1 MKINQLLFLFFLG
14 NLIFAQSPNISY
26 STPNSFEIN
35 QAITPFFPVN
45 SGGSV
50 PLEPVVSTFAGTG
63 IIGSTDGN
71 GSTSQFNL
79 PTVVVFDNE
88 ENLIVVDRSNHK
100 IRKITPSGIVSTL
113 AGTGAIGSTN
123 GAALSATFRYPD
135 GAIVDSNGNIFIT
148 DQSNHTI
155 RKIDENGIVSTF
167 AGDGLA
173 GYLDGNGIATK
184 FRYPAAMAIDEND
197 NLFIADWGN
206 HCIRKITPLG
216 VVSTYAGIG
225 GNSGNIDGNT
235 SVAKFN
241 GPTGLCFDN
250 NGNLYVADY
259 SNYKIRKVD
268 TSGNVSTFCGSGVAG
283 NTDGD
288 AFTARFNKPAVITFD
303 GIDTFYVTDDS
314 NHNVRKVDLL
324 GNVSTFA
331 GIGVNGATDG
341 LASTSSFKSLTG
353 IVAKNKDELFI
364 ADYGNHKI
372 RKITKY
378 HYSISPSLPTGLT
391 FNETTGEISGT
402 PTQLS
407 AMTDYTVIAT
417 NEFGSSSTIV
427 SIEVATLS
435 TSSFQQKAFRVYPNP
450 FENDVVLEFK
460 HEIPKEVKVYN
471 ALGQKIVEV
480 KPKELSTKIDFK
492 NYSSG
497 VYFVKLDFD
506 SKTET
511 LQLIKK

>member
-1 MKINQLLFLFFLG
+1 MFFLG

-35 QAITPFFPVN
+35 QAITPFSPVN

-50 PLEPVVSTFAGTG
+50 PLEPIVSTFAGTG

-71 GSTSQFNL
+71 GNTSQFNL

-100 IRKITPSGIVSTL
+100 IRKITTSGIVSTL

-148 DQSNHTI
+148 DQSNHII
-155 RKIDENGIVSTF
+155 RKIDVNGIVSTF

-283 NTDGD
+283 NIDGD

-324 GNVSTFA
+324 GNASTFA

-378 HYSISPSLPTGLT
+378 HYSISPNLPTGFT
-391 FNETTGEISGT
+391 FNEATGEISGT

-407 AMTDYTVIAT
+407 PMTDYTVTAT
-417 NEFGSSSTIV
+417 NEFGTSSTIV

-435 TSSFQQKAFRVYPNP
+435 ASSFQQKAFKIYPNP

-460 HEIPKEVKVYN
+460 NEIPKEVKVYN

-492 NYSSG
+492 NHNSG
-497 VYFVKLDFD
+497 IYFVKLDFV
-506 SKTET
+506 SNTET
-511 LQLIKK
+511 YQLVKK